1 MKSGERAKSQRALE
15 ELEVRLV
22 RATLATPR
30 LLDIREETVLRTAL
44 SLARLTVVPAG
55 GQEHRVGPFL
65 APFRAEVERRLGPAI
80 TSELAPVSRPLLLP
94 HLRDLERRTQDTL
107 ADLMRHFEG
116 QFPFEAVDQELR
128 HKALVLVLGGG
139 GGTAYVYLGALA
151 LLDELGLRPKLLS
164 GTSMGAVIGLFRS
177 RMPRFQQDEVANI
190 VRSLSWRKLFRAVSM
205 ENRYGVPAALRLF
218 LRSGIGRWFGVTQQG
233 GVGVR
238 LDELPVKTI
247 VAATGIR
254 QGKLPHSLTFY
265 EELTRA
271 APDSP
276 LSLKVLPRW
285 LGAIAEFVARPEL
298 LVPVH
303 FGWDAGTHAVD
314 ALDAAGFSCAL
325 PGVIHYDVLRDDPR
339 MHALL
344 AQALS
349 GLRVG
354 RLVDGGLVDNLPA
367 KVAWQAVQSGA
378 IATRNALVLALNG
391 FSTKWTMPAWLPLMR
406 LAELNVKK
414 NRPWAH
420 VVHDFDRTLGPLDIV
435 PSVDR
440 LIDAIEQG
448 KESFAADLPLVHR
461 LLTPLP
467 AIFGAPA

>member
-1 MKSGERAKSQRALE
+1 MKSSERAKGQRALE
-15 ELEVRLV
+15 QLEVLLV

-44 SLARLTVVPAG
+44 SLARLSVVPWQG
-55 GQEHRVGPFL
+55 VEHRVAPFL
-65 APFRAEVERRLGPAI
+65 AAYRAEVERRLGPAI
-80 TSELAPVSRPLLLP
+80 TSALAPVARPLLLP
-94 HLRDLERRTQDTL
+94 HLRDLELRTKETIAAL
-107 ADLMRHFEG
+107 SSHFADR
-116 QFPFEAVDQELR
+116 FPFDALDQEVR

-177 RMPRFQQDEVANI
+177 RMPRFLQDEVANI

-218 LRSGIGRWFGVTQQG
+218 LRSGIGRWFGVTQQA

-254 QGKLPHSLTFY
+254 RGKLPHSLTFY

-303 FGWDAGTHAVD
+303 FGWDEGTHTAD

-344 AQALS
+344 HAALS
-349 GLRVG
+349 ARRVG

-367 KVAWQAVQSGA
+367 KVAWQAVQSGT
-378 IATRNALVLALNG
+378 IGTRNALVVALNG

-435 PSVDR
+435 PNVER
-440 LIDAIEQG
+440 LIDAIELG
-448 KESFAADLPLVHR
+448 KESFAHDLPLIHR

-467 AIFGAPA
+467 ALFGPTG